1 MLRRFPLPLSPYP
14 LLPMKLLKTIA
25 EVRDYHQTLSGTLGF
40 VPTMGYLH
48 QGHLSLVER
57 ARAENDHVAVSIFV
71 NPTQFDRP
79 DDLARYPRDLERDL
93 ALLENQ
99 GVTFVF
105 APTPEEI
112 YPPRH
117 STSVTVTRVTD
128 GLEGAHRPGHFNG
141 VATVVCKLFNI
152 VQPTRAYFGQKDAQ
166 QVVVV
171 RRMTQDL
178 NLPVDVIACP
188 TLREADG
195 LALSSRN
202 VFLEGEERLDALA
215 LSRTL
220 FAVRAAWEAGE
231 RDANALRSL
240 GVQVFATY
248 PTVRLEYFS
257 CTDPDTLEVQVGEVA
272 QSLVSTAAWVG
283 KVRLID
289 NLLLHP

>member
-1 MLRRFPLPLSPYP
+1 MQV
-14 LLPMKLLKTIA
+14 LKTIA
-25 EVRDYHQTLSGTLGF
+25 DVRTFHQILSGTLGF

-48 QGHLSLVER
+48 AGHLSLVER
-57 ARAENDHVAVSIFV
+57 ARTENDHVAVSIFV

-79 DDLARYPRDLERDL
+79 DDLARYPRDLERDF
-93 ALLENQ
+93 ALLEGK

-105 APTPEEI
+105 APEPEEI

-117 STSVTVTRVTD
+117 STTVTVSGVTD

-178 NLPVDVIACP
+178 NLSVEVIACP

-202 VFLEGEERLDALA
+202 VFLQREERQEALA
-215 LSRTL
+215 LSRAL
-220 FAVRAAWEAGE
+220 FTVRGAWEDGE
-231 RDANALRSL
+231 RNGEALRTL
-240 GVQVFATY
+240 GTQIFATY

-257 CTDPDTLEVQVGEVA
+257 CADPDTLEE
-272 QSLVSTAAWVG
+272 QSGLVVHALVSTAAWVG

-289 NLLLHP
+289 NLLLTAGNTLEN

>member
-1 MLRRFPLPLSPYP
+1 MQV
-14 LLPMKLLKTIA
+14 LKTIP
-25 EVRDYHQTLSGTLGF
+25 EVRALHQTLSGTVGF

-48 QGHLSLVER
+48 AGHLSLVER

-93 ALLENQ
+93 ALLQDQ

-105 APTPEEI
+105 APAPEEM
-112 YPPRH
+112 YTPRH
-117 STSVTVTRVTD
+117 STMVTVNRVTD

-171 RRMTQDL
+171 RRMTRDL
-178 NLPVDVIACP
+178 NLPVEVIACL

-195 LALSSRN
+195 LAMSSRN
-202 VFLEGEERLDALA
+202 VYLEGEARQEALA
-215 LSRTL
+215 LSRAL
-220 FAVRAAWEAGE
+220 FEVEAEWRLGGRAAPL
-231 RDANALRSL
+231 LRAF
-240 GVQVFATY
+240 GTNVFEEF
-248 PTVRLEYFS
+248 PNVRLEYFS
-257 CTDPDTLEVQVGEVA
+257 CADPDTLEEQEGEV
-272 QSLVSTAAWVG
+272 QRTLVSTAAWVG
-283 KVRLID
+283 GVRLID
-289 NLLLHP
+289 NLLLE

>member
-1 MLRRFPLPLSPYP
+1 MQV
-14 LLPMKLLKTIA
+14 LKTIP
-25 EVRDYHQTLSGTLGF
+25 EVRALHQTLSGTWGF

-48 QGHLSLVER
+48 AGHLSLVER

-93 ALLENQ
+93 ALLQEQ

-105 APTPEEI
+105 APTPEDM
-112 YPPRH
+112 YAPRH
-117 STSVTVTRVTD
+117 STMVTVSRVTE

-178 NLPVDVIACP
+178 NLPVEVIACP

-195 LALSSRN
+195 LAMSSRN
-202 VFLEGEERLDALA
+202 VFLQGEARQEALA
-215 LSRTL
+215 LSRAL
-220 FAVRAAWEAGE
+220 FAVRDAWDGGE
-231 RDANALRSL
+231 RQAERLREI
-240 GVQVFATY
+240 GNRIFATY
-248 PTVRLEYFS
+248 PNVRVDYFS
-257 CTDPDTLEVQVGEVA
+257 CADADTLAEQNGVVERT
-272 QSLVSTAAWVG
+272 LVSTAAFVG
-283 KVRLID
+283 NVRLID
-289 NLLLHP
+289 NLLLE

>member
-1 MLRRFPLPLSPYP
+1 MLADTS
-14 LLPMKLLKTIA
+14 MHLLKTIG
-25 EVRDYHQTLSGTLGF
+25 EVRALHQSVSGTLGF

-48 QGHLSLVER
+48 AGHLSLVER
-57 ARAENDHVAVSIFV
+57 ARSENDHVALSIFV

-93 ALLENQ
+93 ALLEGK

-105 APTPEEI
+105 APTPDEI

-117 STSVTVTRVTD
+117 STAVTVSRVTD

-178 NLPVDVIACP
+178 NLPVEVIACP

-202 VFLEGEERLDALA
+202 VFLQGEERQEALA
-215 LSRTL
+215 LSRAL
-220 FAVRAAWEAGE
+220 FAVRAAWERGE
-231 RDANALRSL
+231 RSAESLRSL
-240 GVQVFATY
+240 AIAIFATY

-257 CTDPDTLEVQVGEVA
+257 CADPDTLEEQEGNVEQT
-272 QSLVSTAAWVG
+272 LVSTAAWVG

-289 NLLLHP
+289 NLLLEK